1 MENLIVYPEN
11 QKQLSILKSL
21 LEEMKIRFKSEQ
33 KEMVRINI
41 SNEAKNSILKGLVDA
56 EKGNLVSEKEAN
68 QFFEDVINQMD

>member
-21 LEEMKIRFKSEQ
+21 LEEMKIRFKSEE

-41 SNEAKNSILKGLVDA
+41 SNQAKNSILKGLVDA

>member
-41 SNEAKNSILKGLVDA
+41 SNQAKNSILKGLVDA

>member
-33 KEMVRINI
+33 KEMVRISV

-56 EKGNLVSEKEAN
+56 EKGNLVSEKDAN
-68 QFFEDVINQMD
+68 QFFDDVINQMD

>member
-33 KEMVRINI
+33 KEMVRINV

>member
-33 KEMVRINI
+33 KEMVRII
-41 SNEAKNSILKGLVDA
+41 VSNEAKNSILKGLVDA